1 MAVLVPRRVRTDRWS
16 TSHFVAVVALPPR
29 AACTNPNASIL
40 RTSGVG
46 LRSVSKAN
54 TLLVS

>member
-1 MAVLVPRRVRTDRWS
+1 
-16 TSHFVAVVALPPR
+16 VAVVALPPR